1 MPERMKKLLTVT
13 RPQEQMDVESSSAL
27 TMTGLRATMI
37 HVNDPLAVGIE
48 EFLYPICSGPSR
60 LPISQS
66 PNEKRERR
74 RCLR

>member
-13 RPQEQMDVESSSAL
+13 RPQEQMDVESSSTL
-27 TMTGLRATMI
+27 TMPGLRAARI
-37 HVNDPLAVGIE
+37 RVNDPLAVGIE
-48 EFLYPICSGPSR
+48 EFLCPIRFVPSR
-60 LPISQS
+60 LPISQN

>member
-1 MPERMKKLLTVT
+1 
-13 RPQEQMDVESSSAL
+13 
-27 TMTGLRATMI
+27 MI
-37 HVNDPLAVGIE
+37 RVNDPLAVGIE
-48 EFLYPICSGPSR
+48 EFLCPIRFVPSR